1 MQISLF
7 LRYRKSETLD
17 KKVFVIIVTYN
28 GARWIDRNIPSL
40 LDSAYPVSIIVVD
53 NKSTDNTVELLQKY
67 PQVDVIHAGANLGF
81 GKANNIGMQK
91 ALALGADYLFLL
103 NQDAWVFKNTISS
116 LVTKMELRPKFG
128 IMSPQ
133 HLSGDGVTLDQSFKT
148 YSERRT
154 SEIAI
159 DKISIVPFVN
169 AAAWMISKACAERVG
184 GFEPLFG
191 HYGEDRNYC
200 DRVTYHKFLIGID
213 ADAQIVHD
221 RVITRSFTK
230 DVTQS
235 KYKILAT
242 LLNINHSFGKSYL
255 LGLKE
260 VLGLPKY
267 FSKFYGAGKAFALLL
282 KLSGFYITQL
292 LKAGQIGA
300 ARNTAK

>member
-1 MQISLF
+1 M
-7 LRYRKSETLD
+7 RYRKSETLD

-53 NKSTDNTVELLQKY
+53 NKSTDNTVELLHKY
-67 PQVDVIHAGANLGF
+67 PQVDIIHTGANLGF

-91 ALALGADYLFLL
+91 ALELGADYLFLL

-116 LVTKMELRPKFG
+116 LVSKMELHTNFG
-128 IMSPQ
+128 IMSPR
-133 HLSGDGVTLDQSFKT
+133 HLSGDGINLDESFKT
-148 YSERRT
+148 YSNRKTAEVVT
-154 SEIAI
+154 
-159 DKISIVPFVN
+159 DKIAVVPFVN
-169 AAAWMISKACAERVG
+169 AAAWMISKVCAEKVG

-200 DRVTYHKFLIGID
+200 DRVTYNKFLIGID

-221 RVITRSFTK
+221 RVITRGFTK

-242 LLNINHSFGKSYL
+242 LLNINHSLSKSYL

-267 FSKFYGAGKAFALLL
+267 FSKFYGAGKAFTLLL
-282 KLSGFYITQL
+282 KLSGYYIAQL
-292 LKAGQIGA
+292 FKLGQISA

>member
-1 MQISLF
+1 M
-7 LRYRKSETLD
+7 RYRKSETLD

-28 GARWIDRNIPSL
+28 GARWIDRNMPSL

-67 PQVDVIHAGANLGF
+67 PQVDVIHTGANLGF

-116 LVTKMELRPKFG
+116 LVSKMELHTNIG

-133 HLSGDGVTLDQSFKT
+133 HLSGDGINLDESFKT
-148 YSERRT
+148 YSKRRT
-154 SEIAI
+154 AEIAT
-159 DKISIVPFVN
+159 DKIAVVPFVN
-169 AAAWMISKACAERVG
+169 AAAWMISKACAEKVG
-184 GFEPLFG
+184 GFEPLFR

-200 DRVTYHKFLIGID
+200 DRVSYHKFLIGID

-221 RVITRSFTK
+221 RIISRSFNK
-230 DVTQS
+230 DVIQS

-242 LLNINHSFGKSYL
+242 LLNINHSLGKSYL

-267 FSKFYGAGKAFALLL
+267 FIKFYGLGKAFTLFL
-282 KLSGFYITQL
+282 KLLGFYITQL
-292 LKAGQIGA
+292 LKAGQISA

>member
-53 NKSTDNTVELLQKY
+53 NKSTDDTVKLLRKY
-67 PQVDVIHAGANLGF
+67 PQANVIHTGANLGF

-103 NQDAWVFKNTISS
+103 NQDAWVFKNTIGS
-116 LVTKMELRPKFG
+116 LVTKMDTQKNFG

-133 HLSGDGVTLDQSFKT
+133 HFSGDGITLDESFKT
-148 YSERRT
+148 YSLRKT
-154 SEIAI
+154 GEITTDNIA
-159 DKISIVPFVN
+159 IVPFVN
-169 AAAWMISKACAERVG
+169 AAAWMINRNCAERVG

-200 DRVTYHKFLIGID
+200 DRVFYHKFLIGVD
-213 ADAQIVHD
+213 ADAKIIHD

-235 KYKILAT
+235 QYKILAT
-242 LLNINHSFGKSYL
+242 LLNINHRFSKGYL
-255 LGLKE
+255 LAFKE

-267 FSKFYGAGKAFALLL
+267 FSKFYGAGKTITLFL
-282 KLSGFYITQL
+282 KLAGYYTTQVF
-292 LKAGQIGA
+292 KAGQVNT
-300 ARNTAK
+300 ARNNAK